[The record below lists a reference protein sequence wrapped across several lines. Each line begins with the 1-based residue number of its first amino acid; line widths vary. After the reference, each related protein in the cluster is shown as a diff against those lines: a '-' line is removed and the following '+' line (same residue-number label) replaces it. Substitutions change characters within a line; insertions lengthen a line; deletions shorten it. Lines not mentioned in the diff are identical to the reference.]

1 MENKKIA
8 KQMVD
13 FNKAAFESGYN
24 TIFMLQE
31 QSAKALDNMLQQNPW
46 LPAQTK
52 SFMNEWMNIYKKVIN
67 NFKEAVDQNY
77 SRMEEYIQNYSRM
90 EEYIASEGETPKTKT
105 KK

>member
-8 KQMVD
+8 KQLMD
-13 FNKAAFESGYN
+13 YNKSAFESGYN

-31 QSAKALDNMLQQNPW
+31 QTTKALDNMLQQSPW

-52 SFMNEWMNIYKKVIN
+52 SFINEWVGIYKKVIN
-67 NFKEAVDQNY
+67 DFKDAVDQNY
-77 SRMEEYIQNYSRM
+77 TKMEEYI
-90 EEYIASEGETPKTKT
+90 ESEGKASKTKT

>member
-8 KQMVD
+8 KQLID
-13 FNKAAFESGYN
+13 YNKAAFESSYN
-24 TIFMLQE
+24 SIFMLQE
-31 QSAKALDNMLQQNPW
+31 QTTKALDNMLQQSPW

-52 SFMNEWMNIYKKVIN
+52 SFINEWVSIYKKVTS

-77 SRMEEYIQNYSRM
+77 SKMEEFLTSDQ
-90 EEYIASEGETPKTKT
+90 ETPKTKT